1 MEALL
6 RVSGLTKRFGE
17 VCAVDNI
24 DFELA
29 PGCVLAI
36 VGANGAG
43 KTTLIKCLLGLVK
56 FQGKV
61 SVDDIDVTRRG
72 HTARKK
78 IGYLPQNPS
87 FHLDLTVAETALF
100 YADLKAVSSSR
111 AKTGIESVG
120 LQDHSNKK
128 VGELSGGMRQRLG
141 IAVALLA
148 DPELLILD
156 EPATGLD
163 MSARLELRRL
173 VTHQRTQNHAVL
185 LSTHWLEDVPY
196 IADKVLVLDRGRCEF
211 FGDTKD
217 SKTITASA
225 SQLYVRVDGES
236 SHAVDIIRKLM
247 PDAQVDVLSGWIIIS
262 CRASQKAM
270 IIEHLVVSKVKVLDF
285 RVEEATVRQATFDLP
300 SQQGGQ

>member
-1 MEALL
+1 MLK
-6 RVSGLTKRFGE
+6 VSGVTKRYGQ
-17 VCAVDNI
+17 VCAVSDV
-24 DFELA
+24 DFELDS
-29 PGCVLAI
+29 GHVLAI

-56 FQGKV
+56 FQGTV
-61 SVDDIDVTRRG
+61 LVDNIDVARSG
-72 HTARKK
+72 HVARKK
-78 IGYLPQNPS
+78 IGYLPQNPA

-100 YADLKAVSSSR
+100 YADLKSVSPGR
-111 AKTGIESVG
+111 AKSGIELVG

-173 VTHQRTQNHAVL
+173 VTNQRAQNHAVL

-196 IADKVLVLDRGRCEF
+196 IADKVLVLDRGSCEF

-217 SKTITASA
+217 SVTVTASA
-225 SQLYVRVDGES
+225 SQLYIRVDGNTS
-236 SHAVDIIRKLM
+236 SAVEMIQKLL
-247 PDAQVDVLSGWIIIS
+247 PDSQLDVLSGWIIVS
-262 CRASQKAM
+262 CRATQKAM
-270 IIEHLVVSKVKVLDF
+270 IIEHLVVSGIKVLDF
-285 RVEEATVRQATFDLP
+285 RVEEATIGQATFDLSP
-300 SQQGGQ
+300 RQGEK